1 MKKDI
6 TTVEEYVAG
15 LTEWEAWLFHNS
27 PLEQRK
33 FTGYDHLCELAVSAY
48 DLDTSNRKVEIK
60 DRLHYFL
67 LWWKRNRKYM
77 KKYNSLTAI
86 GGLVKKDHS
95 NVMHY
100 VGKENEKEGLRKKS
114 AFFEE
119 NVECIKDFLES

>member
-6 TTVEEYVAG
+6 TTVEEYLDG
-15 LTEWEAWLFHNS
+15 LTEWEAWLFNNS
-27 PLEQRK
+27 EKERRK

-48 DLDTSNRKVEIK
+48 NLDISSRKVEIK

-67 LWWKRNRKYM
+67 LWWKRNRQWMQKY
-77 KKYNSLTAI
+77 KALTAI

-100 VGKENEKEGLRKKS
+100 VGKEDEKEGPRKRS
-114 AFFEE
+114 QNFEKH
-119 NVECIKDFLES
+119 VECIKDFLES